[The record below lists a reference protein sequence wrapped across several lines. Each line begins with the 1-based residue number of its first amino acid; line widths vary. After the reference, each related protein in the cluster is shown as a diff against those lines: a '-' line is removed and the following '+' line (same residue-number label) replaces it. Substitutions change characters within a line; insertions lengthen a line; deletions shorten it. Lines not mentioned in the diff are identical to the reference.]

1 MEPHTHPRYE
11 GFFPDVGVV
20 VLGEAVSKGD
30 GHGKLSEADL
40 IGRFQTG
47 LDQTVV
53 GYGTRDFETGRGP
66 QEPTGF
72 AIRYNGTVEYLGA
85 NGVNN
90 GLGEDR
96 YTKTRKAGAG
106 EGGESISFGDSG
118 ALLPSGRPRE
128 GSGRH
133 LVRTRRRMRGAA
145 CAQGIDL
152 PVVLRWVRT
161 FP

>member
-72 AIRYNGTVEYLGA
+72 AIRYNGTVECLGA

-106 EGGESISFGDSG
+106 EGGEGTCFGASG
-118 ALLPSGRPRE
+118 TLLPSGRPRE